1 MLERL
6 RVLFRS
12 TLYAFRGGFLI
23 RPLLIVLALGTA
35 GAALSSFE
43 RSVRLRA
50 VLQGKHLYNGWR
62 SGWL

>member
-12 TLYAFRGGFLI
+12 TLYVFRGGFLI

-35 GAALSSFE
+35 GALLSCPVSHPD
-43 RSVRLRA
+43 RLA
-50 VLQGKHLYNGWR
+50 TMDE
-62 SGWL
+62 